1 MLEQHLPGRTRQHR
15 QRRHRRRKPV
25 VFALCFVAT
34 VIAVF
39 ATAGIG
45 IVLRRGITPPGPHSA
60 PATSPEKAQA
70 PKIEF
75 ASALPPTTP
84 TRAVYKYSV
93 IEGGAHSPNELAA
106 AIERDP
112 VVAGHYRAIHAERV
126 RTETVDADR
135 AVYVSYRRGDK
146 IYWTSHKVTLR
157 QGETIL
163 TDGSTQVRSRCGNC
177 ISLQPMLPTAEDEPD
192 VAELD
197 ALVAAPV
204 SGGAKDSAGPIA
216 PPFKVEDVI
225 AGGLLGAGPAA
236 AGPFGSFGGN
246 LGGTLL
252 GDEAASGSGGGSS
265 GAINQVNPGGII
277 PRFPVPP
284 PAGDIPS
291 PGDLPGPGDV
301 PGNPPADIPP
311 VVLVNL
317 PPPFG
322 PPLDT
327 PDTPGDFPTNNLP
340 PDTPTTPVPTPE
352 PGTMLLVGGGL
363 AALLRNTRSRS
374 RVRGKG

>member
-1 MLEQHLPGRTRQHR
+1 M
-15 QRRHRRRKPV
+15 
-25 VFALCFVAT
+25 
-34 VIAVF
+34 AVF
-39 ATAGIG
+39 ATAGIS
-45 IVLRRGITPPGPHSA
+45 IVLRHGMTPPAQHTQ
-60 PATSPEKAQA
+60 PAAKPKPEQT

-75 ASALPPTTP
+75 ASALPPTTA

-93 IEGGAHSPNELAA
+93 IDGGAHSPDELAA

-112 VVAGHYRAIHAERV
+112 VVADHYRAIHAERV

-197 ALVAAPV
+197 ALIAGPA
-204 SGGAKDSAGPIA
+204 SLGAGDSAVPIT
-216 PPFKVEDVI
+216 PPFKIDDVI

-236 AGPFGSFGGN
+236 IGPFGSFGGN
-246 LGGTLL
+246 LGGALV
-252 GDEAASGSGGGSS
+252 GDEAASTPGRSGV
-265 GAINQVNPGGII
+265 INQVNPPSFGG
-277 PRFPVPP
+277 
-284 PAGDIPS
+284 GPS
-291 PGDLPGPGDV
+291 PGDVPGLPSPPPPFVGPFPGDV
-301 PGNPPADIPP
+301 PGNPPADLPPP

-327 PDTPGDFPTNNLP
+327 PDTPGDFPTNDLP
-340 PDTPTTPVPTPE
+340 PDTPTSPVPTPE
-352 PGTMLLVGGGL
+352 PGTMLLVGGG
-363 AALLRNTRSRS
+363 AVTALLRKARSRS
-374 RVRGKG
+374 GLTLP